1 MANTKKSY
9 KGVMVGICNE
19 KTVKKKQEKLEEEK
33 AADFERWTFDGSER
47 TGVFEL
53 METM

>member
-1 MANTKKSY
+1 MRKWLR
-9 KGVMVGICNE
+9 
-19 KTVKKKQEKLEEEK
+19 KKQEKLKEEK
-33 AADFERWTFDGSER
+33 AADFERWTFDGSET